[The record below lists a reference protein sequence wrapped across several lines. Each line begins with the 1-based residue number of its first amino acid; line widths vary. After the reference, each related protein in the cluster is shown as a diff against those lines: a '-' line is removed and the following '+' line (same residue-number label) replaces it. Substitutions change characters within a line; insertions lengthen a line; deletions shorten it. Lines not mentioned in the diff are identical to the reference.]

1 MSTPRRHGTTAG
13 TSKTAPRSSK
23 RGATKPV
30 VKAKGK
36 KVAAPRAKG
45 AGAPTKRG
53 TAATPPAAMRI
64 KVFDAIAIRKGPA
77 SKAPSPELVS
87 EAAKFVRLQKE
98 LLQIA
103 EWRVIGLAAKVNTSQ
118 SAIAALLGTSQPTV
132 SRIAKQIELN
142 PRILE
147 SSPTEVINR
156 RAVGE
161 IDGDEMMEA
170 LLSYSFM
177 PGQYDPT
184 GGDGFIRGDWRQ
196 VESALMAGLITD
208 EEYERIARDVPA
220 AKKARVAH

>member
-1 MSTPRRHGTTAG
+1 
-13 TSKTAPRSSK
+13 
-23 RGATKPV
+23 
-30 VKAKGK
+30 
-36 KVAAPRAKG
+36 
-45 AGAPTKRG
+45 
-53 TAATPPAAMRI
+53 MRI
-64 KVFDAIAIRKGPA
+64 KVFDAIAIRTGPA

-98 LLQIA
+98 LLHIA
-103 EWRVIGLAAKVNTSQ
+103 ELRVIALAAKVNTSQ

-208 EEYERIARDVPA
+208 EEYERIAREVPA